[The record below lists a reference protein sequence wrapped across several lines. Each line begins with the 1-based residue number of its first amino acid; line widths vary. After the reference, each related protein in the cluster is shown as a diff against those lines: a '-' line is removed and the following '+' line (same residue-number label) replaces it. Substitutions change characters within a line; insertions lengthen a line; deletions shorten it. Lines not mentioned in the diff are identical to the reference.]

1 VQLPITG
8 KVRDETGK
16 PLPGVSVRVKGT
28 STGTATDAQGNYV
41 INVADR
47 NSVLS
52 FSFIGYISQEIKLDA
67 RNEYSIQLQEDE
79 SKLEEVVVV
88 GYGTQK
94 RENLTGSIDVISGD
108 ALSDRPVA
116 NVADLIKGASPNTN
130 ITMGVNGGEPGAPSS
145 WNIRGVGS
153 INGGSAPL
161 VLVDGVE
168 MDVNAIDPEN
178 VESISILKDAS
189 ASAVYGSRA
198 PFGVVLITTKKGANQ
213 GGTSIQYTDNL
224 SFASPIGVPSF
235 IDSYT
240 WAVAFNQANANAGL
254 TSVY

>member
-1 VQLPITG
+1 LSKDTDFANVKIDINVKDASIEAVLDECFKDLPLSYKVIERTVMIRRDDNKSVPNEKKQNVQLPITG

-94 RENLTGSIDVISGD
+94 REN
-108 ALSDRPVA
+108 
-116 NVADLIKGASPNTN
+116 
-130 ITMGVNGGEPGAPSS
+130 
-145 WNIRGVGS
+145 
-153 INGGSAPL
+153 
-161 VLVDGVE
+161 
-168 MDVNAIDPEN
+168 
-178 VESISILKDAS
+178 
-189 ASAVYGSRA
+189 
-198 PFGVVLITTKKGANQ
+198 
-213 GGTSIQYTDNL
+213 
-224 SFASPIGVPSF
+224 
-235 IDSYT
+235 
-240 WAVAFNQANANAGL
+240 
-254 TSVY
+254 